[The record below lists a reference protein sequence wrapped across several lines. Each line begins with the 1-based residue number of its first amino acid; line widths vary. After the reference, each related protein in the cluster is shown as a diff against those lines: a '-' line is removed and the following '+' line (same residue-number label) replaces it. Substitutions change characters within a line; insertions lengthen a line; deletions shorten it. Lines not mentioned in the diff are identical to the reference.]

1 MGVSVNILME
11 DQSRYTAEPT
21 KRTPR
26 IVLEPGR
33 IFIIGRSIPENPGD
47 FYRPVY
53 EWISNYTSINGS
65 RTTVELGF
73 EYINTSSTKW
83 IYNIIKK
90 IATIE
95 NLKSN
100 VRIIWYY
107 DKGDDDMGELGSILK
122 SMVECPFIVI
132 ETECMERMPDETL
145 VFNTI

>member
-1 MGVSVNILME
+1 MK

-26 IVLEPGR
+26 IILEPGR
-33 IFIIGRSIPENPGD
+33 IFIIGRSIPENPGE

-53 EWISNYTSINGS
+53 DWISNYTRINGNK
-65 RTTVELGF
+65 TTVELGF

-90 IATIE
+90 IAAIE
-95 NLKSN
+95 DLTDN

-107 DKGDDDMGELGSILK
+107 DKGDDDMCELGLILK

-132 ETECMERMPDETL
+132 QTEGMERMPDETL